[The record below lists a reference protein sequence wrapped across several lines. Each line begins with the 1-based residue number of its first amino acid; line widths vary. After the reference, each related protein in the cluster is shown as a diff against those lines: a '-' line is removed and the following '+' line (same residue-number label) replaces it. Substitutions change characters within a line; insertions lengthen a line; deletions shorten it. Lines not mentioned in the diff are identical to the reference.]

1 MPVTKKL
8 VLLLSVLLLPLAF
21 VACSGSPP
29 SPQSGHGANMDRQN
43 PAKEIMQGRL
53 PSFAFKDLSG
63 RIVSSDEFAGKVLLV
78 DVWATWCPPCKEE
91 MPWFQ
96 EFSEQY
102 RDQGLEVIGISID
115 PNPADVARFAKELG
129 IKYTLINHPGIMQE
143 WGLLGLPTTLIV
155 DREGNIRRKIVGFDY
170 KEIFEAAV
178 RELL

>member
-1 MPVTKKL
+1 MPLTKTF
-8 VLLLSVLLLPLAF
+8 VLLLFALLALT
-21 VACSGSPP
+21 ACSGSSP
-29 SPQSGHGANMDRQN
+29 SSQTEDGANVDLPN
-43 PAKEIMQGRL
+43 PAIEIMQGRL
-53 PSFAFKDLSG
+53 PSFALKDLSG
-63 RIVSSDEFAGKVLLV
+63 RVVSSDEFKGKVLLV

-96 EFSEQY
+96 EFSERY

-115 PNPADVARFAKELG
+115 PNPRDVARFAQELG
-129 IKYTLINHPGIMQE
+129 ITYTLINHPGIMQE

-170 KEIFEAAV
+170 KETFEAAV